1 MLTRNLVCRQLT
13 DMAVFELASLERI
26 HRLVLVRVPKLT
38 DNAVYFLADHTPS
51 LERLHL
57 SYCDRITLKSLHHL
71 VRTCNRLVH
80 LTATGV
86 PGARRT
92 GVGRFSD
99 PPPAVCP
106 KSLVPMT

>member
-1 MLTRNLVCRQLT
+1 
-13 DMAVFELASLERI
+13 MAVFELASLEHI

-38 DNAVYFLADHTPS
+38 DNAIYFLADHTPS

-71 VRTCNRLVH
+71 MRSCKRLVH

-86 PGARRT
+86 PGAKRT

-99 PPPAVCP
+99 PPPEVCP
-106 KSLVPMT
+106 KSLAAGAHLT